1 MGSGRLMRLVP
12 FILLTPSLAL
22 VLLLFLYPLLRLIIE
37 SFLDPSPGFGNYV
50 AVVTDP
56 TLWQI
61 IETTVIIST
70 QCTVA
75 TLLLAY
81 PVSYLLSRLPKT
93 QANLLMMFV
102 LLPFWTSLSSACTP
116 GWCCSVA
123 TASSMSSLIS
133 LGLSAAPHQMLYD
146 RFAVVVG
153 MSHFLLPFMVLSLYS
168 TMLGIDRSLIE
179 AASSMGSSFLADFPA
194 YIPAAVVAG
203 RLLRVPPRLHPWN
216 GFYITPA
223 LLGSPQETTI
233 SVYIQQQIQELNWG
247 EGTGMA
253 VILVAIVV
261 VLFAAYDRIFGFD
274 RLFRGVGTQSARRAF
289 SHAFPAQI
297 CGHTQ
302 SRFLPSWWCRCS
314 SSCQCVQL
322 WDVSAISSARPLSA
336 VVPDY
341 FGDPQ
346 WIDATVL
353 SIKIALCVVVLAV
366 ALEPSPRSPSCDCRS
381 QVSASSA

>member
-1 MGSGRLMRLVP
+1 MRSEARLGSWRLMRFVP

-22 VLLLFLYPLLRLIIE
+22 VLLLFLYPLLRLIVE
-37 SFLDPSPGFGNYV
+37 SFFDPSPGFGNYV

-75 TLLLAY
+75 TLLPAY

-102 LLPFWTSLSSACTP
+102 LLPFWTSLLVRMYAWMVLL
-116 GWCCSVA
+116 GRHGIINEA
-123 TASSMSSLIS
+123 LIS
-133 LGLSAAPHQMLYD
+133 LGITAAPHQLLYD

-168 TMLGIDRSLIE
+168 TMLGIDRSLID
-179 AASSMGSSFLADFPA
+179 AASSMGSSFLQTFLRIYLPLSLPGV
-194 YIPAAVVAG
+194 YSG
-203 RLLRVPPRLHPWN
+203 CLLVFILGM

-247 EGTGMA
+247 EGTAMA

-261 VLFAAYDRIFGFD
+261 ALFAAYDRIFGFD
-274 RLFRGVGTQSARRAF
+274 RLFRGVGTQ
-289 SHAFPAQI
+289 
-297 CGHTQ
+297 
-302 SRFLPSWWCRCS
+302 
-314 SSCQCVQL
+314 
-322 WDVSAISSARPLSA
+322 
-336 VVPDY
+336 
-341 FGDPQ
+341 
-346 WIDATVL
+346 
-353 SIKIALCVVVLAV
+353 
-366 ALEPSPRSPSCDCRS
+366 
-381 QVSASSA
+381 